1 MRLFTIRFHNAYYV
15 ELRDNGFVSI
25 EPTPWRTAFFHTQC
39 FKSIVKLNK
48 VCLFWL
54 NEIAWLCLLCSF
66 IVKRYIFTQ
75 NNKRVLET
83 KCYLLHVEQCKC
95 VTTRHTEALARLQA
109 TFLFAFPCDFNN
121 KQRFLFVSSFFTT
134 TSLPTPIHK
143 QNKTLNNYAA
153 FLRGISPSLFKTK

>member
-1 MRLFTIRFHNAYYV
+1 MRLFTISFYNAYYV

-25 EPTPWRTAFFHTQC
+25 EPTPWRTAFFHTPS

-54 NEIAWLCLLCSF
+54 NEIAWLCLLY
-66 IVKRYIFTQ
+66 IRVKRYIFTQ

-83 KCYLLHVEQCKC
+83 ECYLLHVEQCKC
-95 VTTRHTEALARLQA
+95 VATRHTEALARLQP
-109 TFLFAFPCDFNN
+109 TFLFAFLRDFNN

-153 FLRGISPSLFKTK
+153 FYGVSSLLIQN